1 MEREPISIEG
11 YNKLREEI
19 RRMEEEEM
27 PKLAVL
33 IADARAEG
41 DLRENAEYHG
51 QRENQGRMQAKQRP
65 IPLPPIALAL
75 DQLVR
80 SIARRHASIFE
91 RLGEHAGKRV
101 VLAPCDLPFVF
112 CVLSSVFHIARQCR
126 CELPYPWHVQALP
139 HHKPA
144 GHGPPGLLSMRN
156 PTQNL
161 PNAKAWPS

>member
-51 QRENQGRMQAKQRP
+51 QRENQGRMQAKINQLKHRLANCV
-65 IPLPPIALAL
+65 IVDKSTLPKGIAAFGSVVMLKDL
-75 DQLVR
+75 SNNKKEGYELVGP
-80 SIARRHASIFE
+80 
-91 RLGEHAGKRV
+91 GEEDYDADVMK
-101 VLAPCDLPFVF
+101 
-112 CVLSSVFHIARQCR
+112 I
-126 CELPYPWHVQALP
+126 
-139 HHKPA
+139 
-144 GHGPPGLLSMRN
+144 LLSGPLGQAIQGKKVGDLVELSTPRGLRKLEV
-156 PTQNL
+156 TEV
-161 PNAKAWPS
+161 K